1 MDINKLRDIFIEEAN
16 EIIEKMDVD
25 IINFEEDPENKELL
39 NELFRGVH
47 TLKGSAN
54 SFGFS
59 RLGEFVHHF
68 EDALDYYRSNDAPVT
83 AHVID
88 VFLNAVDLIKEVMF
102 VEVDGLDE
110 LPAGYT
116 ECLSAIKSLL
126 ITKGQPEELKEP
138 SSFSF
143 VEPHEPNQDL
153 GCEFEEMESSL
164 QESGQKSIRV
174 EPDIKA
180 LSDKLLEDEKLYK
193 ITLSVDDD
201 IYFRGFDHARLFGM
215 LAKEGHILESFW
227 NLASAPELEE
237 FTIDKSYV
245 GNVDIYLATKKE
257 ESQLRD
263 VFEYLEEHEYAISCL
278 TKSEKVA
285 PKPITQ
291 EEIKYGRRSE
301 DAPPPPFEGE
311 AKSSA
316 PTTGRRKTDAA
327 SFVKIDTNKLD
338 ELFDSIGELVIAQ
351 NFLAENEEIMGIKNE
366 SISKTI
372 NVLSKITR
380 LVQNRVMSLRMVPIQ
395 ETFEKMKRVA
405 RDASKKV
412 NKEISLVIEGGDTE
426 IDKTMIDSLSDP
438 LIHLIRNAIDHGIE
452 DSSEDRLAKRKSAIG
467 VVTLRAFHRGGNI
480 AIEIVDDG
488 RGINKAR
495 VLEKALERGI
505 VSPDEELSDQQ
516 IFGLVMQ
523 AGFSTAAQISDIS
536 GRGVGLD
543 VVRSSIEKL
552 NGKVEITS
560 AEGKGTTFTILLPLT
575 LAIIDGML
583 VKSENDTYIIPTLS
597 VLESFIPKR
606 ENVHT
611 FKNQG
616 EFIDL
621 RGKMIPI
628 MRLNEVLGTAK
639 SHPNPWEST
648 LVCIESEKGRYA
660 LLIDDLIGRQQ
671 VVIKPLGPALSSIKE
686 LSGSAIMGN
695 GEIALIL
702 NTEELFLPHEGSG
715 M

>member
-1 MDINKLRDIFIEEAN
+1 MMDINKLRDIFIEEAN
-16 EIIEKMDVD
+16 EIIEKLDVD

-54 SFGFS
+54 SFGFG

-68 EDALDYYRSNDAPVT
+68 EDALDYYRNNDAPIT
-83 AHVID
+83 AEVID
-88 VFLNAVDLIKEVMF
+88 LFLSAVDLIKEVMF
-102 VEVDGLDE
+102 VEVDGLED

-116 ECLSAIKSLL
+116 ECLDSIKKILENKGNKSSEDSSL
-126 ITKGQPEELKEP
+126 
-138 SSFSF
+138 SF
-143 VEPHEPNQDL
+143 VEPHVSSEDL
-153 GCEFEEMESSL
+153 GSEFEEIETQSN
-164 QESGQKSIRV
+164 EPKPNTGKI
-174 EPDIKA
+174 EPDIKTM
-180 LSDKLLEDEKLYK
+180 SDKLLEDENLYK

-201 IYFRGFDHARLFGM
+201 IYFRGFDHAKLFG
-215 LAKEGHILESFW
+215 LLSSEGHILESYW
-227 NLASAPELEE
+227 DLSPAPDLAD
-237 FTIDKSYV
+237 FTIDKSFI
-245 GNVDIYLATKKE
+245 GNVDIYIASKKKE
-257 ESQLRD
+257 AEIEE
-263 VFEYLEEHEYAISCL
+263 VFEYLEENEYTISCVA
-278 TKSEKVA
+278 KSEKVA

-291 EEIKYGRRSE
+291 EEIKYGRRSN
-301 DAPPPPFEGE
+301 DAPLPASEKE
-311 AKSSA
+311 VKA
-316 PTTGRRKTDAA
+316 PTPTGRRKSDAA

-351 NFLAENEEIMGIKNE
+351 NFLAENDEIMSIKNE
-366 SISKTI
+366 SITKTI

-452 DSSEDRLAKRKSAIG
+452 DNAEDRIANRKSPIG

-495 VLEKALERGI
+495 VLAKALERGI
-505 VSPDEELSDQQ
+505 ITPEEELSDQQ
-516 IFGLVMQ
+516 IFGLVIQ

-552 NGKVEITS
+552 NGKIEIMS
-560 AEGKGTTFTILLPLT
+560 EEGKGTTFTILLPLT

-597 VLESFIPKR
+597 VLESFIPKK

-628 MRLNEVLGTAK
+628 MRLSEVLGTAN
-639 SHPNPWEST
+639 SHPNAWEST

-702 NTEELFLPHEGSG
+702 NTEELFLPQDGNTV
-715 M
+715 

>member
-25 IINFEEDPENKELL
+25 IINFEEDPEDKELL

-54 SFGFS
+54 SFGFG

-83 AHVID
+83 AQVID

-102 VEVDGLDE
+102 VEVDGLEE
-110 LPAGYT
+110 LPTGYS
-116 ECLSAIKSLL
+116 ECLDAIKSLL
-126 ITKGQPEELKEP
+126 EEKGLIQSESL
-138 SSFSF
+138 SF
-143 VEPHEPNQDL
+143 VEPHKASQDL
-153 GCEFEEMESSL
+153 GSEFEEAQLPQS
-164 QESGQKSIRV
+164 
-174 EPDIKA
+174 EPQGTEPIA
-180 LSDKLLEDEKLYK
+180 PREPNIEVLADKLLEEEKLYK
-193 ITLSVDDD
+193 ITIKADDD
-201 IYFRGFDHARLFGM
+201 IYFRGFDQAKLFN
-215 LAKEGHILESFW
+215 LLSKEGHLLESYW
-227 NLASAPELEE
+227 NLSNTPDLCD
-237 FTIDKSYV
+237 FTIDKSFI
-245 GNVDIYLATKKE
+245 GSVDVFLACKKDESVLE
-257 ESQLRD
+257 EI
-263 VFEYLEEHEYAISCL
+263 FEYLEEHEYTITCL
-278 TKSEKVA
+278 TKSEKTA

-291 EEIKYGRRSE
+291 DEIKYGRRSE
-301 DAPPPPFEGE
+301 DAPIPNVEENPKTPPP
-311 AKSSA
+311 
-316 PTTGRRKTDAA
+316 GRRKTDAA

-351 NFLAENEEIMGIKNE
+351 NFLAENEEIMSIKNE
-366 SISKTI
+366 SITKTI

-412 NKEISLVIEGGDTE
+412 NKEISLIIEGGDTE

-452 DSSEDRLAKRKSAIG
+452 DSGEDRLAKRKSAIG

-495 VLEKALERGI
+495 VLEKAFERGI
-505 VSPDEELSDQQ
+505 VSPDEELSDSQ

-552 NGKVEITS
+552 NGKIEINS
-560 AEGKGTTFTILLPLT
+560 EEGKGTTFTILLPLT

-583 VKSENDTYIIPTLS
+583 VKSEKDTYIIPTLS
-597 VLESFIPKR
+597 VLESFIPKK

-628 MRLNEVLGTAK
+628 MRLNELLGTNK
-639 SHPNPWEST
+639 SHPNAWEST

-715 M
+715 V